1 MVSGSGL
8 CARNSS
14 NGQPVVAVCC
24 EEICLS
30 EGLVRQKMKYLRFLR
45 KRMNSEPSH
54 GPVHFRTPA
63 KILWRT
69 PSAGG
74 AAALAR
80 LKAHEGVPPPYDKMK
95 RMVISDALK
104 YTACLVG
111 CHLRLDGINMIPLRS
126 DQIGVLKTCWT
137 ALRVCY
143 WAQYM
148 GISLMEL
155 QRA

>member
-1 MVSGSGL
+1 MIYLYSYL
-8 CARNSS
+8 CLLMMI
-14 NGQPVVAVCC
+14 PH
-24 EEICLS
+24 
-30 EGLVRQKMKYLRFLR
+30 KT
-45 KRMNSEPSH
+45 KR
-54 GPVHFRTPA
+54 
-63 KILWRT
+63 
-69 PSAGG
+69 G

-80 LKAHEGVPPPYDKMK
+80 LKAHEGVPPPCDKMK

-104 YTACLVG
+104 LQMFSLSGLVDEMLDVFLRYWGFNPSVDTVCLVG
-111 CHLRLDGINMIPLRS
+111 CHQRLDGINMIPLRS

>member
-1 MVSGSGL
+1 MIYLYSYL
-8 CARNSS
+8 CLLMMI
-14 NGQPVVAVCC
+14 PH
-24 EEICLS
+24 
-30 EGLVRQKMKYLRFLR
+30 KTK
-45 KRMNSEPSH
+45 
-54 GPVHFRTPA
+54 
-63 KILWRT
+63 
-69 PSAGG
+69 GG

>member
-104 YTACLVG
+104 F
-111 CHLRLDGINMIPLRS
+111 
-126 DQIGVLKTCWT
+126 LKTCWT